1 MPFPNPGFSRWL
13 LKIRREFHMHPEL
26 SFQEEKT
33 TEAIVK
39 ILKELKLPVTTFED
53 LPGAEALI
61 QGARNGPTVGLRA
74 DIDALP
80 IQEQNNVSYRSRNE
94 GVMHACGHDGHTAMV
109 LGVAKRIQEEGLAKV
124 FTGNVKLLFQ
134 PAEER
139 GAGARAMIERG
150 VLENPHVDALFAGHV
165 TPDLA
170 AGEIG
175 IFKGVGFASADRF
188 EVLVTGKGA
197 HGARPEEGIDPIVAG
212 AQLVGALQTIISRN
226 VKPSEAGVITVGKFI
241 AGSAANIIPESAR
254 LEGTLRTLSE
264 SIRRYLIRRIEE
276 IVSGIEKGFRVKC
289 RLQFH
294 GGTPLLSNDARIVN
308 LLFKAARRVVGEEKI
323 RWMPPSMGS
332 EDFSFFANER
342 PSALIR
348 FGCAKGKGKT
358 AYGLHNPRFDMDES
372 VLEIGCTVFLEAI
385 RLSLEEGGL
394 ESALVL

>member
-13 LKIRREFHMHPEL
+13 LKVRREFHMHPEL

-61 QGARNGPTVGLRA
+61 QGARNGPTVGLRT

-241 AGSAANIIPESAR
+241 AGSAANIIPESAH

-264 SIRRYLIRRIEE
+264 SIRRHLIRRIEE

-294 GGTPLLSNDARIVN
+294 GETPLLSNDARIVN